1 MLNHLKSL
9 LIQKQNDTFANV
21 KKKNIN
27 NKKKEKQFYEH

>member
-21 KKKNIN
+21 KTKNYEHE
-27 NKKKEKQFYEH
+27 NKFYEH